1 MEDDHLGLNIKTKF
15 EISGTSLEALSAAK
29 TWQVGT
35 WKSITFVDVT
45 LEVAKLQNW
54 GLCKH

>member
-35 WKSITFVDVT
+35 
-45 LEVAKLQNW
+45 
-54 GLCKH
+54 